1 MKQKRWQILYEDE
14 DVIVVDKP
22 APYLSI
28 PDRYDKTKPNL
39 VTILSAR
46 RDEVFVNHRLDKETS
61 GLIVFTKNAVAH
73 KSLSD
78 QFMERRV
85 DKHYFTIVNRKP
97 IEEVGLIDLAIAPS
111 GIRNKGMIID
121 ATGKEALTKYR
132 ILESW
137 NRFSLLEI
145 KLLTG
150 RQHQIRVHMQ
160 AIRCPIVCD
169 RMYGDGKPFLLSDI
183 KRKINRDKEKAE
195 RPLLN
200 RVALHASLLGFEH
213 PTSGEEL
220 KFESPL
226 PKDMKAVIHQL
237 RKMK

>member
-97 IEEVGLIDLAIAPS
+97 IEEVLSLIHI
-111 GIRNKGMIID
+111 
-121 ATGKEALTKYR
+121 
-132 ILESW
+132 
-137 NRFSLLEI
+137 
-145 KLLTG
+145 
-150 RQHQIRVHMQ
+150 
-160 AIRCPIVCD
+160 
-169 RMYGDGKPFLLSDI
+169 
-183 KRKINRDKEKAE
+183 
-195 RPLLN
+195 
-200 RVALHASLLGFEH
+200 
-213 PTSGEEL
+213 
-220 KFESPL
+220 
-226 PKDMKAVIHQL
+226 
-237 RKMK
+237 